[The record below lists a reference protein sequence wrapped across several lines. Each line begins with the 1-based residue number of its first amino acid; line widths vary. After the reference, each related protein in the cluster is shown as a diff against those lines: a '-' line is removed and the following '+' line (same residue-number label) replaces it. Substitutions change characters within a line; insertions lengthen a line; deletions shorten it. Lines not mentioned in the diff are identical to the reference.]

1 MSEIEK
7 VTVEVPSRLMKA
19 VRTLCNQ
26 YNEPVNTYMVRG
38 IRCELE
44 GDLTDNLDIFT
55 SEPRK
60 NMVNH
65 LRSILKDKE
74 PEQSSDIHKETNND
88 E

>member
-1 MSEIEK
+1 MEK
-7 VTVEVPSRLMKA
+7 VTIEVPSRLMKA

-26 YNEPVNTYMVRG
+26 YNEPVNEYLVRG

-44 GDLTDNLDIFT
+44 GDLTDGLDIFT

-60 NMVNH
+60 NLVNQ
-65 LRSILKDKE
+65 LRCILEGHESEQASCVSKE
-74 PEQSSDIHKETNND
+74 SNRD